1 MSTAVM
7 MASMEEASPRPKAR
21 TAGLF
26 WLLTILTGIFSMVA
40 VNRMIVF
47 GDAAGTAANILAHES
62 TFRMGIAA
70 NIIATACYLAATLF
84 VYELLAPVNRSVSRL
99 AALFGALGCA
109 VGAIS
114 SLFHLAPLV
123 LLGGAKY
130 LSVFSVDELRA
141 LAFTFIRLHVQTANI
156 GFAFFGLHC
165 LLVGRLIVRSTFLPR
180 FVGELMT
187 FAGIGWLITSFASL
201 LSPPF
206 ARMLTP
212 YIMIPGILGET
223 ALTLWLLVKGVN
235 LPRWKEQAG
244 S

>member
-7 MASMEEASPRPKAR
+7 MASIEETSPRPNAR
-21 TAGLF
+21 LGGLF

-40 VNRMIVF
+40 VNRTIVF

-70 NIIATACYLAATLF
+70 NILATACYLAATLF
-84 VYELLAPVNRSVSRL
+84 VYDLLRPVNRSVSLL
-99 AALFGALGCA
+99 AMLFSMTGCA
-109 VGAIS
+109 MGAIS

-123 LLGGAKY
+123 LLGGAQY
-130 LSVFSVDELRA
+130 LSVFNVAQVRA
-141 LAFTFIRLHVQTANI
+141 LAFTFIRLHVQTANL

-180 FVGELMT
+180 AVGELMT
-187 FAGIGWLITSFASL
+187 LAGIGWLITSFANV
-201 LSPPF
+201 LSPSF
-206 ARMLTP
+206 ARTLTP
-212 YIMIPGILGET
+212 YIMIPGMLGET
-223 ALTLWLLVKGVN
+223 SLTLWLLVKGVDVQ
-235 LPRWKEQAG
+235 RWKEQAG

>member
-7 MASMEEASPRPKAR
+7 MAPIEEPSPSPKAR
-21 TAGLF
+21 LAGLF
-26 WLLTILTGIFSMVA
+26 WLLTILTGIFSMTA
-40 VNRMIVF
+40 VNRLIVF
-47 GDAAGTAANILAHES
+47 GDATATAANILAHES
-62 TFRMGIAA
+62 AYRMGIAG

-84 VYELLAPVNRSVSRL
+84 VYELLVPVNRSVSRL
-99 AALFGALGCA
+99 AAFFSIVGCA
-109 VGAIS
+109 MGAVS
-114 SLFHLAPLV
+114 SIFHLAPLV
-123 LLGGAKY
+123 LLGGTQY
-130 LSVFSVDELRA
+130 LSVFNVEQLRA
-141 LAFTFIRLHVQTANI
+141 LAFTFIRLHVQTSNI

-187 FAGIGWLITSFASL
+187 FAGIGWLISSYASL

-206 ARMLTP
+206 ARSLFP

-223 ALTLWLLVKGVN
+223 SLTLWLLVKGVDVR
-235 LPRWKEQAG
+235 RWKEQAG